1 MNDGFI
7 NEKEL
12 REYINSNSYDNYN
25 RNIKDF
31 LSFVFEDDFNANL
44 PFFAEKKHGQ
54 VKPDLVITHNG
65 IKKLI
70 SIKKGSGN
78 SVHQEKIDVFFPF
91 VENLF
96 DTENLNYLKKFHYG
110 DGTINDSGS
119 IRYGANECK
128 KIYSTEISKLNRIF
142 NEWDKLIIF
151 LDRFLFVGNV
161 SSATVDIVYH
171 GTIDEGL
178 WATKDEIL
186 NYIKN
191 SHFPLNALHFGPL
204 TYQVWGRNE
213 KRMAVH
219 PDRRYIMQV
228 KWGSITKDLK
238 EIRRMNNV

>member
-1 MNDGFI
+1 MSTKI
-7 NEKEL
+7 
-12 REYINSNSYDNYN
+12 RP
-25 RNIKDF
+25 
-31 LSFVFEDDFNANL
+31 LSDKIV
-44 PFFAEKKHGQ
+44 
-54 VKPDLVITHNG
+54 VKPIEEAAQTSGGIFIPDSAKEKPQKGEVIEISNG
-65 IKKLI
+65 SDVAYTVPQKLH
-70 SIKKGSGN
+70 KDTKA
-78 SVHQEKIDVFFPF
+78 EKIDVFFPF

-119 IRYGANECK
+119 IRYGANEWK

-142 NEWDKLIIF
+142 NEWDKLKIF

-178 WATKDEIL
+178 WATRDEIL

-213 KRMAVH
+213 KRTAVH

-238 EIRRMNNV
+238 EIRRINNV